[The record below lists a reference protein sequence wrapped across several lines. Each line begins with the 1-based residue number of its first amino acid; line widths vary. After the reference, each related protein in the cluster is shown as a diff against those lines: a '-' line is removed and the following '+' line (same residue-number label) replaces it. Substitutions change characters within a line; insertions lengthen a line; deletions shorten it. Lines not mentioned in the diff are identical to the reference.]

1 MISVSAI
8 SYFRL
13 VILSLVLLPL
23 SACVRF
29 DLDRSLLIA
38 NSASAE
44 FIQGELVLQQTDQQ
58 KEAANARAEELLAQA
73 LSQSSAIELA
83 LVNSPALQ
91 QLLANHWATSSTVAL
106 SGSIPNPVFE
116 FSRLTSDSELEIER
130 LLSIGL
136 LDIIRFPM
144 LRERAIRGIEKN
156 QLQLT
161 SSITDLV
168 TQIRNAWVSAVV
180 AKQQASYAEQ
190 VFSSAEASAELAIQ
204 MQAIG
209 NFNAINRARQ
219 QAFYADAATG
229 LAASQHNA
237 LARREALVRL
247 LGLNRIQARELKLP
261 GRLPD
266 LPDEPIPA
274 SEVSNVAVETRL
286 DVAMAAAE
294 LESATRQQGIELVA
308 SVTDIELAGIR
319 ESVWDDGD
327 RETIKGYE
335 LEVELPFF
343 RNFHEVKSRL
353 NATSLAAS
361 NALEQVVRSANS
373 HLRESYSAYR
383 TSYDIAKHYRDEI
396 VPLQQLVSEENVLN
410 YNGMIIGVFELLA
423 DSRRQIQT
431 VQASIDALG
440 QFWMA
445 DASLRSSLTG
455 QPTSMQ
461 IGMAAAMARASGGD
475 EEAGH

>member
-1 MISVSAI
+1 MIAVSVMSF
-8 SYFRL
+8 FRL
-13 VILSLVLLPL
+13 LIFSLATLTL

-29 DLDRSLLIA
+29 DLDQSLSEA

-58 KEAANARAEELLAQA
+58 KQAASKRAEEILAQVLDQPA
-73 LSQSSAIELA
+73 AIELA
-83 LVNSPALQ
+83 LVNSPSLQ
-91 QLLANHWATSSTVAL
+91 QLLANHWANSSSVAL
-106 SGSIPNPVFE
+106 SGGIPNPVFE

-136 LDIIRFPM
+136 LDLIRYPM
-144 LRERAIRGIEKN
+144 LRERAKFGLEKN
-156 QLQLT
+156 QLKLT
-161 SSITDLV
+161 SDITELV
-168 TQIRNAWVSAVV
+168 TQIRTAWVSAVV

-229 LAASQHNA
+229 LAASRHNA
-237 LARREALVRL
+237 LAKREALVRL
-247 LGLNRIQARELKLP
+247 LGLNRLQARALKLP
-261 GRLPD
+261 ERLPD
-266 LPDEPIPA
+266 LPDEPIPVGT
-274 SEVSNVAVETRL
+274 VSNAAIETRL

-294 LESATRQQGIELVA
+294 LKSATRQQGIELVA
-308 SVTDIELAGIR
+308 SVTDIEIAGVR
-319 ESVWDDGD
+319 DSVWDDGD
-327 RETIKGYE
+327 RETITGFE
-335 LEVELPFF
+335 LEVELPLF
-343 RNFHEVKSRL
+343 RNFNQIRNRL
-353 NATSLAAS
+353 NASSLAAG

-373 HLRESYSAYR
+373 HLSESYSAYR

-410 YNGMIIGVFELLA
+410 YNGMIIGVFELLE
-423 DSRRQIQT
+423 DSRKQIQT
-431 VQASIDALG
+431 VQASIDATG

-445 DASLRSSLTG
+445 DASLRASMTG
-455 QPTSMQ
+455 KPTTMQ
-461 IGMAAAMARASGGD
+461 VMMADSSGGD

>member
-1 MISVSAI
+1 MNMAFKSRR
-8 SYFRL
+8 FRL
-13 VILSLVLLPL
+13 LFVISTAFTL

-29 DLDRSLLIA
+29 DLDRSLSEA
-38 NSASAE
+38 SKASAE
-44 FIQGELVLQQTDQQ
+44 FTQGELVLQRTDRQ
-58 KEAANARAEELLAQA
+58 KEVANARAEELLAQA
-73 LSQSSAIELA
+73 LDQSAAIELA

-91 QLLANHWATSSTVAL
+91 ELLANHWASSSSVAL
-106 SGSIPNPVFE
+106 SGSIPNPVFG
-116 FSRLTSDSELEIER
+116 FARLTSDTELEIER

-136 LDIIRFPM
+136 LDLIRFPM
-144 LRERAIRGIEKN
+144 LRERAIRGIEMN

-180 AKQQASYAEQ
+180 AQQQASYAEQ

-209 NFNAINRARQ
+209 NFNSINRARQ

-237 LARREALVRL
+237 LATREELVRL
-247 LGLNRIQARELKLP
+247 LGLNRTQARALKLP
-261 GRLPD
+261 DRLPD

-274 SEVSNVAVETRL
+274 STISNLASETRL
-286 DVAMAAAE
+286 DVAMASAE
-294 LESATRQQGIELVA
+294 LEAATRQQGIELVS

-319 ESVWDDGD
+319 DTVWDDGD
-327 RETIKGYE
+327 RETITGYE

-343 RNFHEVKSRL
+343 KNFNEVKNRL
-353 NATSLAAS
+353 NAKSLAAS
-361 NALEQVVRSANS
+361 NALEQVVRSASS

-383 TSYDIAKHYRDEI
+383 TNYDIARHYQDEI

-445 DASLRSSLTG
+445 DASLRSSMTG
-455 QPTSMQ
+455 QPASMQ
-461 IGMAAAMARASGGD
+461 VAMSSPGGGD